1 MRSLFM
7 DEMLDILSSVELC
20 CLSMRFDIHQK
31 DQHTML
37 QKINFIAETVLYLNE
52 LVENHNFD
60 SE

>member
-1 MRSLFM
+1 M

-52 LVENHNFD
+52 LVENHKVD